1 MRPPGVEPGSQAWEA
16 CMMPLHYMR
25 CALLAA
31 ARLKRSPALHSN
43 FKTTKTTGGAGDMR
57 NCKGCPCRRVRK
69 LSSTLESRSHYAN
82 LDKCTWVRRERE
94 REDKERERERLVDLP
109 SSQAPRFWA
118 DPDSGL
124 VWPPGQAVAS
134 RPCRETTGLTAQ
146 LVRAYGR

>member
-1 MRPPGVEPGSQAWEA
+1 
-16 CMMPLHYMR
+16 MR

-69 LSSTLESRSHYAN
+69 LSSTLESRSQDAN

-94 REDKERERERLVDLP
+94 REDKERERERDWLIYRV
-109 SSQAPRFWA
+109 RR
-118 DPDSGL
+118 
-124 VWPPGQAVAS
+124 PPGF
-134 RPCRETTGLTAQ
+134 GLTPTVG
-146 LVRAYGR
+146 LCGRLGRPLPLAPAGKPRVS